1 MWTTVL
7 LTVACI
13 LSAIAII
20 MLNFS
25 LNHYRKLVK
34 LYKEEVEIY
43 QRKTDILEQ
52 IKANCE
58 IIETSQEQMI
68 KWRDQWLN
76 SWIIELISVM
86 TEANPDI
93 DVDILDE
100 KVYQLIRQTGITDD
114 WLCENEWWL

>member
-76 SWIIELISVM
+76 SLIIELISVM